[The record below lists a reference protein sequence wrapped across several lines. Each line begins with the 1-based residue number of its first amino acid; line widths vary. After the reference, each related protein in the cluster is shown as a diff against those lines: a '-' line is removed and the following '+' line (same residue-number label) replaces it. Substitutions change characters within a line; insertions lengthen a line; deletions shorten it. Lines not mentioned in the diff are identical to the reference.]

1 MRIGLVGPSYTARS
15 TAVADEETIN
25 WYIETV
31 ESQGAVVPSKS
42 YGGSTAKSVAAMF
55 GTPGLL
61 AFLSSAPPN
70 AGPVRGMIA
79 AKLSPNDAVDNAWA
93 VIGSQFGVVN
103 SGGHFTAVGTV
114 ISDGQ
119 PVSMALNSFQILIVG
134 AGHAYCY
141 TISTATLL
149 DVTTLL
155 AGTPIQCQQSDGY
168 FIVTFLDT
176 NKFQM
181 SQILDGT
188 TWPGLLVNEVNVFP
202 ENIQSIIVN
211 HRELW
216 VMGSQHIQPYQNTGS
231 AEVFDV
237 IPGTLIEKGCAATF
251 CPARLDNSVF
261 WIDEDER
268 GGRSAWRSNGYTP
281 QRISTHAVETD
292 LETYNT
298 AQIATMTTYSYQDA
312 GHIFW
317 VLYIPASQWSW
328 VYDVVEGLWHK
339 RSSWNTVT
347 GQAGPHFSQNHVY
360 AYGKHLVGDWNS
372 GNVWDMSMSYYDD
385 NGTAI
390 QRLRRSPTIIDEK
403 KRIFHRGITLD
414 FDTGLGPQPPLT
426 DGNGNPRPPQV
437 MLRWSDN
444 RGKTWSNQHV
454 AGCGMSGQYNTRVI
468 FRRLG
473 QSRGRVYEISVSDP
487 IPWSLVDGYLVA
499 EPSQ

>member
-1 MRIGLVGPSYTARS
+1 MGRFGFVGGSYTARS
-15 TAVADEETIN
+15 TAVADEECIN
-25 WYIETV
+25 FYPETV
-31 ESQGAVVPSKS
+31 ESQGSIVASKS
-42 YGGSTAKSVAAMF
+42 YGGSTAKSVISLF

-61 AFLSSAPPN
+61 KYTDAIL
-70 AGPVRGMIA
+70 AGPVRGSIA
-79 AKLSPNDAVDNAWA
+79 AKLSPNNSASEAWA
-93 VIGSQFGVVN
+93 VIGTEFGFVN
-103 SGGHFTAVGTV
+103 SNGHFTPLAAV

-119 PVSMALNSFQILIVG
+119 PVSMALNTYQILIVG

-141 TISTATLL
+141 TIATNTIL

-155 AGTPIQCQQSDGY
+155 AGIPIQCQQSDGY
-168 FIVTFLDT
+168 FIVTFLNT

-251 CPARLDNSVF
+251 CPCRLDNSVF

-292 LETYNT
+292 LNSYNT
-298 AQIATMTTYSYQDA
+298 AQIATMTTYAYQPD

-317 VLYIPASQWSW
+317 VWYIPASQWSW

-339 RSSWNTVT
+339 RSSWNSAT
-347 GQAGPHFSQNHVY
+347 GLAGPHFSQNHIY

-372 GNVWDMSMSYYDD
+372 GNIYEMSLNYFDD

-390 QRLRRSPTIIDEK
+390 QRTRRAPTIGDEM
-403 KRIFHRGITLD
+403 KRIFHSSLTID
-414 FDTGLGPQPPLT
+414 FDTGLGPQPALV
-426 DGNGNPRPPQV
+426 DGNGNPREPQA
-437 MLRWSDN
+437 MLRWSNN
-444 RGKTWSNQHV
+444 RGKTWSNQYAKNCGF
-454 AGCGMSGQYNTRVI
+454 AGEYKTRAI
-468 FRRLG
+468 WRRLG
-473 QSRGRVYEISVSDP
+473 QSRYRVYELTVSDP
-487 IPWSLVDGYLVA
+487 IPWTIVDAYL
-499 EPSQ
+499 ETLP